1 MPRNATIAGGEHGR
15 MRNCAPLPLVL
26 LLACVPF
33 EPPGSEPTTSVAAT
47 ESGSSAA
54 SGTTSWQLPA
64 RERDKTPSS
73 TSTSTTTTTSGPP
86 PATSDGGAS
95 SDTGTGP
102 PLDLSALQIAE
113 LHPDP
118 NGKDGGP
125 DSPEF
130 LEIAHVGEL
139 PIDLTGLEI
148 DARAWPTLSADALG
162 LAGQVLL
169 PGERLLVLR
178 FAAAAD
184 VPDPPVAAI
193 DNGVRVAF
201 ASSEGLRNADGGVLL
216 HVGDI
221 MGDALI
227 HGAAQPAPWDARGL
241 WLGAPAAAPGPG
253 ESLCRGSAID
263 HDDASDWS
271 ACPPSPGTATELEA
285 GTTGDDSGTTG
296 EALPAEVAIV
306 EVLSNP
312 PGPGNLEKHAEFV
325 EIENLGPGTVD
336 LATWTIADDL
346 SDAPTGA
353 DPLLFLAGDGGCQP
367 STCLAPGQRAIIV
380 GNLYTGP
387 TGDGLVLVTDDT
399 TIANAGL
406 AVHEPVAL
414 RDGSKLLRSTY
425 RAWPDPLVA
434 PDPAAQEEALVR
446 SDPAAQDE
454 PGTWSF
460 AAPTPGQ

>member
-1 MPRNATIAGGEHGR
+1 
-15 MRNCAPLPLVL
+15 MRNCAPLPLAL
-26 LLACVPF
+26 LIACVPL
-33 EPPGSEPTTSVAAT
+33 EPPGSDPTTSVTASEAGTSGPSDAT
-47 ESGSSAA
+47 G
-54 SGTTSWQLPA
+54 WQLPA
-64 RERDKTPSS
+64 RERDKAPSS
-73 TSTSTTTTTSGPP
+73 TTTSATTTTTSSDPP
-86 PATSDGGAS
+86 PLTSDGEDS

-113 LHPDP
+113 IHPDP
-118 NGKDGGP
+118 DGKDGGP

-130 LEIAHVGEL
+130 IELLHVGEL

-148 DARAWPTLSADALG
+148 DARAWPTLRADALG
-162 LAGQVLL
+162 LAGHMLL

-178 FAAAAD
+178 SAAAAD

-193 DNGVRVAF
+193 DGGLRVAF

-216 HVGDI
+216 RVGDI
-221 MGDALI
+221 RGDAVI
-227 HGAAQPAPWDARGL
+227 HGATQPAPWDARGL
-241 WLGAPAAAPGPG
+241 WIGAPAPAPGSG
-253 ESLCRGSAID
+253 ESLCRGPAID

-271 ACPPSPGTATELEA
+271 ICPPSPGAATEPEA
-285 GTTGDDSGTTG
+285 GTTGDESGTTG

-325 EIENLGPGTVD
+325 EIENLGPGPVD

-346 SDAPTGA
+346 ADAPTGA
-353 DPLLFLAGDGGCQP
+353 DPLLYLKGDGGCLP

-387 TGDGLVLVTDDT
+387 TGAGLVLVTDDT

-434 PDPAAQEEALVR
+434 PDPAATEEALVR
-446 SDPAAQDE
+446 NDPAAPDLPE
-454 PGTWSF
+454 AWSF
-460 AAPTPGQ
+460 AAPTPGL

>member
-1 MPRNATIAGGEHGR
+1 

-285 GTTGDDSGTTG
+285 GTTCSVGSSVGCTTESS
-296 EALPAEVAIV
+296 EA
-306 EVLSNP
+306 P
-312 PGPGNLEKHAEFV
+312 P
-325 EIENLGPGTVD
+325 
-336 LATWTIADDL
+336 
-346 SDAPTGA
+346 S
-353 DPLLFLAGDGGCQP
+353 
-367 STCLAPGQRAIIV
+367 S
-380 GNLYTGP
+380 
-387 TGDGLVLVTDDT
+387 
-399 TIANAGL
+399 
-406 AVHEPVAL
+406 
-414 RDGSKLLRSTY
+414 SS
-425 RAWPDPLVA
+425 
-434 PDPAAQEEALVR
+434 
-446 SDPAAQDE
+446 
-454 PGTWSF
+454 
-460 AAPTPGQ
+460 